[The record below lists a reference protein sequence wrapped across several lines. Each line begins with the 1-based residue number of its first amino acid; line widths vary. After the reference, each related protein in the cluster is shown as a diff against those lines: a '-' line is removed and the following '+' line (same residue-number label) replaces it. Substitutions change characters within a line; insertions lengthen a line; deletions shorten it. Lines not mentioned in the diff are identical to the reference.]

1 MADNFPVALADKETC
16 FICFANEYKM
26 MQRKHGTE
34 HLTIQ
39 KTTTITKLKST
50 GEVWFKMKQ

>member
-1 MADNFPVALADKETC
+1 
-16 FICFANEYKM
+16 

-39 KTTTITKLKST
+39 KKNVLPRFRDIAPEIFFIELHGCKLKFTMRSNCGKTST
-50 GEVWFKMKQ
+50 